1 MHPSSS
7 KALAFFSVFLFFI
20 TTSACSTTATKP
32 SASHWVEIGQITD
45 KKIPEASGI
54 AASQRQD
61 DVFWLINDS
70 GNSASVYAVQSSG
83 ERIGRVKLKG
93 IKNTDWE
100 DLVSFEYK
108 GKPYLLIADVGDNK
122 AKRDKLTLHFIKEP
136 KAKDLAEEGT
146 LSIKPKWSLEYTYED
161 GARDCESVAVDLAN
175 ERIILLTKRDDP
187 PVFYEL
193 PLQKKPKKQ
202 RAVAKRIGELQ
213 PLPVHPDDIHNLKFL
228 AFGDRPTAMDMS
240 ADGKNGVILNYV
252 NAYHFSL
259 ATPSERFLFDAPPT
273 KFTLPNLPQAEAVCL
288 DRKGNIVVTSEQL
301 PAPIIKVNLGTHNH

>member
-1 MHPSSS
+1 MHHYLS
-7 KALAFFSVFLFFI
+7 KALTYFSVFLLFI
-20 TTSACSTTATKP
+20 TTAACSNNTTKP
-32 SASHWVEIGQITD
+32 TSSPWVEIGKITD

-54 AASQRQD
+54 AVSLRQQD
-61 DVFWLINDS
+61 IFWLINDS
-70 GNSASVYAVQSSG
+70 GNSASVYAVKSSG

-93 IKNTDWE
+93 IKNKDWE

-136 KAKDLAEEGT
+136 KAKDLAKEGT
-146 LSIKPKWSLEYTYED
+146 LSLKPKWSLEYTYED

-175 ERIILLTKRDDP
+175 ERIILLTKRDEP

-193 PLQKKPKKQ
+193 PLQKKPKNQ
-202 RAVAKRIGELQ
+202 VAVAKRIGELQ
-213 PLPVHPDDIHNLKFL
+213 PLPVSPDDVHDTKFL

-240 ADGKNGVILNYV
+240 ADGKSGVILNYL

-259 ATPSERFLFDAPPT
+259 DTGSKSFLFDTPPT
-273 KFTLPNLPQAEAVCL
+273 KFTLPSLRQAEAVCL
-288 DRKGNIVVTSEQL
+288 DRKGDIVVTSEKL
-301 PAPIIKVNLGTHNH
+301 PAPIIKIDIK